1 MKLVKFVLVLVAVYL
16 GLGLLFEAAIGHFQ
30 PEGGN
35 AATLRTFDPDGTAHD
50 RVLLLHEDNGQLWV
64 ESGHWFRGWYNRL
77 LENPQVELV
86 RGDDVSPFIAVPV
99 DDARVVAMLTRKMGK
114 GRDFRYWIARA
125 LSMFAPILPVRLDPP
140 AGDVMDSAPDD
151 AMSAA
156 DAAAVPEAAAAGTR
170 NTAMDGVPDAAA
182 DGTPNAPT
190 DGTPN
195 VTTDGAPITPS
206 DGVGG

>member
-50 RVLLLHEDNGQLWV
+50 RVLLLHEDDGQLWV

-77 LENPQVELV
+77 LENPQVELL
-86 RGDDVSPFIAVPV
+86 RGDDMSPFIAVPV

-140 AGDVMDSAPDD
+140 PAGDAMDAAPD
-151 AMSAA
+151 AA
-156 DAAAVPEAAAAGTR
+156 SSTAAAA
-170 NTAMDGVPDAAA
+170 AVPDAAA
-182 DGTPNAPT
+182 DGTPNTAMDGAPDTPT

-195 VTTDGAPITPS
+195 VTTDGAPNTPS

>member
-1 MKLVKFVLVLVAVYL
+1 MKLVKFVLVLVAVFL

-77 LENPQVELV
+77 LENPQVELL

-140 AGDVMDSAPDD
+140 AGDAMDAAPDD

-156 DAAAVPEAAAAGTR
+156 DAAAVPDAAAAGTP
-170 NTAMDGVPDAAA
+170 NTAMDGI
-182 DGTPNAPT
+182 PNAPT

-195 VTTDGAPITPS
+195 VTTDGAPSTAS

>member
-30 PEGGN
+30 PDGGN

-140 AGDVMDSAPDD
+140 AGDSMDAAPDD
-151 AMSAA
+151 ASSADSAA
-156 DAAAVPEAAAAGTR
+156 VVPEAAAAGI
-170 NTAMDGVPDAAA
+170 PDAAV

>member
-30 PEGGN
+30 PDGGN

-140 AGDVMDSAPDD
+140 PVGDSMDAAPDD
-151 AMSAA
+151 ASSAA
-156 DAAAVPEAAAAGTR
+156 DAAAVPNAAAAGTP
-170 NTAMDGVPDAAA
+170 NTAM

>member
-30 PEGGN
+30 PDGGN
-35 AATLRTFDPDGTAHD
+35 AATLRTFDPNGTAHD

-86 RGDDVSPFIAVPV
+86 RGDDVSPFIAAPV

-140 AGDVMDSAPDD
+140 AGDSMDAAPDD
-151 AMSAA
+151 ASSA
-156 DAAAVPEAAAAGTR
+156 DSAAAVPEAAAAGI
-170 NTAMDGVPDAAA
+170 PDAAV

>member
-16 GLGLLFEAAIGHFQ
+16 GLGVLFEAAIGHFQ

-77 LENPQVELV
+77 LENPQVELL

-140 AGDVMDSAPDD
+140 AGDSMDAAPDD

-156 DAAAVPEAAAAGTR
+156 AAAGTP
-170 NTAMDGVPDAAA
+170 NTAMDGAPDVAA
-182 DGTPNAPT
+182 DGTPN
-190 DGTPN
+190 
-195 VTTDGAPITPS
+195 VTDGAPTTPS

>member
-1 MKLVKFVLVLVAVYL
+1 MKLVKFVLVLVAVFL

-140 AGDVMDSAPDD
+140 AGDAMDAAPDD

-156 DAAAVPEAAAAGTR
+156 DAAAVPDAAADGTP
-170 NTAMDGVPDAAA
+170 NTAM

-190 DGTPN
+190 DGMPT
-195 VTTDGAPITPS
+195 VTTDGAPTTPS

>member
-30 PEGGN
+30 PDGGN
-35 AATLRTFDPDGTAHD
+35 AATLRTFDPNGTAHD

-140 AGDVMDSAPDD
+140 AGDSMDAAPDD
-151 AMSAA
+151 ASSA
-156 DAAAVPEAAAAGTR
+156 DSAAAVPEAAAAGI
-170 NTAMDGVPDAAA
+170 PDAAV